1 MASLVENKRRTQE
14 TVVCAGT
21 LVDPHAASC
30 PGIGAPQRV
39 TFIRHGQ
46 SEGNAARSRGIK
58 RTDPRLLDCG
68 LTRKGVGEA
77 TAAGADIRVEP
88 DLVVVS
94 PLTRALATCL
104 HLRFAAAPIVCY
116 PGIKEIG
123 SKLPENARRPVSAL
137 RRDRDLC
144 CLPRFEDIDFSLV
157 AEGEDAT
164 LQGFAAWLQGRPER
178 DIWVVAH
185 HNSIQWL
192 LKDAGGHIPN
202 CVPIPTEMASDG
214 TFRPVG

>member
-1 MASLVENKRRTQE
+1 MPGLRVGQPDRSRSPVGQPEASQSQPRARHTRMASLVENKRRTQE
-14 TVVCAGT
+14 RVARAGT

-30 PGIGAPQRV
+30 LGIGAPQRV

-77 TAAGADIRVEP
+77 TAAGADRRVEP

-123 SKLPENARRPVSAL
+123 SKLLEDRALENLARIK
-137 RRDRDLC
+137 RRSTSSPSP
-144 CLPRFEDIDFSLV
+144 PR
-157 AEGEDAT
+157 T
-164 LQGFAAWLQGRPER
+164 TPNRH
-178 DIWVVAH
+178 AH
-185 HNSIQWL
+185 GSSRRWRIRYRYFWNVTQTYFIH
-192 LKDAGGHIPN
+192 
-202 CVPIPTEMASDG
+202 
-214 TFRPVG
+214 

>member
-1 MASLVENKRRTQE
+1 M
-14 TVVCAGT
+14 
-21 LVDPHAASC
+21 H
-30 PGIGAPQRV
+30 
-39 TFIRHGQ
+39 
-46 SEGNAARSRGIK
+46 
-58 RTDPRLLDCG
+58 
-68 LTRKGVGEA
+68 
-77 TAAGADIRVEP
+77 
-88 DLVVVS
+88 
-94 PLTRALATCL
+94 
-104 HLRFAAAPIVCY
+104 

-123 SKLPENARRPVSAL
+123 SKLPENARRPVAAL

-192 LKDAGGHIPN
+192 LNDAGGHIPN
-202 CVPIPTEMASDG
+202 CVPIATEMASDG
-214 TFRPVG
+214 TFRPVV